1 MKKFRE
7 SFAAQLSVFVALL
20 ASLIFLVNFATNF
33 YYSRKAIKDEAEK
46 LAMTELDNTVLR
58 INNILNSVEVGANNL
73 YPFITRHLS
82 DPDSMYVYARMVV
95 ENNPVLTGCSLAF
108 EPEHFKDRGH
118 YFSVYAG
125 REDDGHI
132 EVEQEGSET
141 YDYHHMDWYQIP
153 KLLNSPYWT
162 DPYNDVYE
170 DPETGKMQI
179 EQICSYS
186 MPIHDEHGNFVGVM
200 SLDIDQQWLSKII
213 NNMKPY
219 PNSHTIALG
228 RGGVYLVH
236 PDSSTIGRETIFTET
251 LEGAFPEIR
260 HVGELMT
267 GGKRG
272 MVSVGGENVTGGDD
286 SYVFYTPLKRVGW
299 SIGIVCPEG
308 DIFGGYNRLKWLLIV
323 MMAVGIFLMMVVC
336 ILVIRTRVHPLE
348 KLARSANIIAHG
360 NFNHEIPVS
369 KGDDE
374 IALLGRAF
382 RDMQHSLVDYIEELK
397 TTTANKERIE
407 GELRIAHDIQMGMI
421 PKIFPPYPERKDID
435 IYATLTPAKEVGG
448 DLYDFLILDE
458 KFYFVIGDVSGKGV
472 PASLLMAVCRN
483 LFRTVAG
490 QGFTPQQ
497 IVNSI
502 NNTMGESNESGM
514 FITLFVGVIDLKTG
528 HLSFCNAGHNP
539 PVIID
544 REGKATFMELVPN
557 IPAGL
562 FDGFDF
568 EAQEYPSV
576 DGITLFLYTDGLTEA
591 ENKEKALYGDDHL
604 IEFLTSKHDVEAKAL
619 VEQTAQSVTAHA
631 DGAEQSDDLTLM
643 AIRINVNSKE

>member
-1 MKKFRE
+1 
-7 SFAAQLSVFVALL
+7 
-20 ASLIFLVNFATNF
+20 
-33 YYSRKAIKDEAEK
+33 
-46 LAMTELDNTVLR
+46 
-58 INNILNSVEVGANNL
+58 
-73 YPFITRHLS
+73 
-82 DPDSMYVYARMVV
+82 MV
-95 ENNPVLTGCSLAF
+95 T
-108 EPEHFKDRGH
+108 
-118 YFSVYAG
+118 
-125 REDDGHI
+125 
-132 EVEQEGSET
+132 
-141 YDYHHMDWYQIP
+141 
-153 KLLNSPYWT
+153 
-162 DPYNDVYE
+162 
-170 DPETGKMQI
+170 
-179 EQICSYS
+179 
-186 MPIHDEHGNFVGVM
+186 
-200 SLDIDQQWLSKII
+200 
-213 NNMKPY
+213 
-219 PNSHTIALG
+219 
-228 RGGVYLVH
+228 
-236 PDSSTIGRETIFTET
+236 
-251 LEGAFPEIR
+251 
-260 HVGELMT
+260 
-267 GGKRG
+267 
-272 MVSVGGENVTGGDD
+272 VGGENVTGGDD
-286 SYVFYTPLKRVGW
+286 SYIFYTPLKRVGW

-374 IALLGRAF
+374 IALLGHAF

-421 PKIFPPYPERKDID
+421 PKIFPPYPDRNDID

-483 LFRTVAG
+483 LFRTFAG

-604 IEFLTSKHDVEAKAL
+604 IEFLTSKHDIVAKDL

-631 DGAEQSDDLTLM
+631 DGAEQSDDLTIM
-643 AIRINVNSKE
+643 AIRININSKK